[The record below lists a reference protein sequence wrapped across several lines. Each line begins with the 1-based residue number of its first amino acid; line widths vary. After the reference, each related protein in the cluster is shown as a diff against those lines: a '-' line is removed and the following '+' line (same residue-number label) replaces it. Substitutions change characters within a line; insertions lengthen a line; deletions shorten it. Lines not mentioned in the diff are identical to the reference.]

1 MILALFEGKTEENTL
16 NGLKIRKYIEF
27 DFLKNTKGSS
37 VGFRKAVVDILSV
50 YLKKGE
56 PLGVVMVCD
65 LDRGKTVED
74 VRKSIEDAVNET
86 LDVAKIEKSIRL
98 VHKESNIFFAEN
110 VDPTFVVVLHIAQ
123 KRCIE
128 GIPPFKNCTT
138 DDYVLDLALR
148 KETIKNLPEFR
159 KAQEKNPDL
168 IPEDIQNKIKSEI
181 FGMLKDNGIELGEA
195 KGFVNLY
202 IAVLQLG
209 GEGSIPYSGLPGK
222 VIAHARQED
231 VEEVFKSWITAFRM
245 VGEVIHGT

>member
-16 NGLKIRKYIEF
+16 NGLKIRKHIEF
-27 DFLKNTKGSS
+27 DFLENTKSSS
-37 VGFRKAVVDILSV
+37 VGFRKAVVNILSV

-56 PLGVVMVCD
+56 PLGVIMLCD
-65 LDRGKTVED
+65 LDKGKTVED

-98 VHKESNIFFAEN
+98 VKKESNIFFAEN
-110 VDPTFVVVLHIAQ
+110 EHPHFAVVLHIAQ

-128 GIPPFKNCTT
+128 GIPAFKNCTT
-138 DDYVLDLALR
+138 DGYVLDLALR
-148 KETIKNLPEFR
+148 KKTIENLPEFK
-159 KAQEKNPDL
+159 KAQEKKPDL
-168 IPEDIQNKIKSEI
+168 KPEDIQNKIKTEI
-181 FGMLKDNGIELGEA
+181 LGILKDNGIELREA

-209 GEGSIPYSGLPGK
+209 DEGSMPYSGLPGK

-231 VEEVFKSWITAFRM
+231 VEEVFESWITAFNM
-245 VGEVIHGT
+245 VEVIHGT